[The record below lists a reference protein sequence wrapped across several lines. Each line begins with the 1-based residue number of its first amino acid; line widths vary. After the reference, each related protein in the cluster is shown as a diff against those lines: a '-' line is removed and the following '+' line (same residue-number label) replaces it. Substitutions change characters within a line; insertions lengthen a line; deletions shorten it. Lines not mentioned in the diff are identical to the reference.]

1 MEGGFSVELEEIGNY
16 RFRVDFGNSELIVD
30 EPPPLGEGAGPNAS
44 RMLAAAVANCLSAS
58 LVFCLRKFKNEVTGI
73 RTKASGTLVRNEKGR
88 LRIGSMDVEIRLD
101 ADYDHLDRCLL
112 QFEDFCVVTASV
124 RQGIPVSV
132 RVFGKEGNLL
142 HES

>member
-1 MEGGFSVELEEIGNY
+1 MEGAFSVTLDQEEDY

-30 EPPPLGEGAGPNAS
+30 EPPPLGAGTGPNAS
-44 RMLAAAVANCLSAS
+44 RMLAASVANCLSAS
-58 LVFCLRKFKNEVTGI
+58 LVFCLKKFGNEVEGMK
-73 RTKASGTLVRNEKGR
+73 TKASGTLVRNEKGR
-88 LRIGSMDVEIRLD
+88 LRIGKIDVEIRLPE
-101 ADYDHLDRCLL
+101 DYDHLDRCLL

-132 RVFGKEGNLL
+132 RAFGKDGNLL